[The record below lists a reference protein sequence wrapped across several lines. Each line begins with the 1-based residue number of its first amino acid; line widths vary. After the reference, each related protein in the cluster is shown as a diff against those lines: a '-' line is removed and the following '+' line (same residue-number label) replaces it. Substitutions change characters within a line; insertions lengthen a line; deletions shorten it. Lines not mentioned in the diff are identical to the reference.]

1 MMCDVMADLMAE
13 INDRQQAT
21 EELQQRLD
29 QETNSIFI
37 SRLHITIDTTPQ
49 GTLGSGAFGAVYRA
63 NLNGT
68 SVAVKM
74 LHNVLVSEFNMQLV
88 IKEFGIMK
96 RVRHPNIVQ
105 FLGAIEP
112 AERGQP
118 PSLVME
124 ALECSLSDLLH
135 STIDAANRLTIREW
149 LDVAI
154 DITRG
159 LAHLHAIGIM
169 HRDLKSENVLIDER
183 MRAKVS
189 DLGTAAVV
197 AHSMSTNLVSPNF
210 LAPERLRGDTRYT
223 SKADVYSLGVTMLEM
238 ATGEA
243 ADVDRRRS
251 HLVSATRSFEGRGDD
266 SSMSLSRSL
275 TSLIRR
281 CVSEEADQRP
291 SSQDALA
298 ELERIKEAWRDRY
311 ESCGGRR
318 RIVARTT
325 TTATATTSTTG
336 GGSGTWS
343 SSSTRS
349 GEIEILKSS
358 R

>member
-1 MMCDVMADLMAE
+1 MGE
-13 INDRQQAT
+13 INDRQRAT
-21 EELQQRLD
+21 EQLQQQLD

-49 GTLGSGAFGAVYRA
+49 GTLGSGSFGAVYRA

-68 SVAVKM
+68 SVAVKV
-74 LHNVLVSEFNMQLV
+74 LHNVLVSEYNMQLV
-88 IKEFGIMK
+88 MKEFGIMK

-159 LAHLHAIGIM
+159 VAHLHAIGIM

-291 SSQDALA
+291 SSQEALA
-298 ELERIKEAWRDRY
+298 ELERIKEAWRERY

-318 RIVARTT
+318 RIVTRTT
-325 TTATATTSTTG
+325 TTAATTSTTSG

-343 SSSTRS
+343 RGSTRS

>member
-1 MMCDVMADLMAE
+1 
-13 INDRQQAT
+13 
-21 EELQQRLD
+21 
-29 QETNSIFI
+29 
-37 SRLHITIDTTPQ
+37 
-49 GTLGSGAFGAVYRA
+49 
-63 NLNGT
+63 
-68 SVAVKM
+68 
-74 LHNVLVSEFNMQLV
+74 
-88 IKEFGIMK
+88 MK

-112 AERGQP
+112 AERGHP

-135 STIDAANRLTIREW
+135 STIDVANRLTIREW

-159 LAHLHAIGIM
+159 VAHLHAIGIM

-243 ADVDRRRS
+243 ADVDRRSS

-266 SSMSLSRSL
+266 SSMGLSRSL

-291 SSQDALA
+291 SSQEALA
-298 ELERIKEAWRDRY
+298 ELERIKEAWRDQY
-311 ESCGGRR
+311 ESCGSRR

-325 TTATATTSTTG
+325 TAAAATTSST
-336 GGSGTWS
+336 SGTWS

>member
-1 MMCDVMADLMAE
+1 MRGTDLMAE
-13 INDRQQAT
+13 INDRQRAT
-21 EELQQRLD
+21 EQLQQRLD

-68 SVAVKM
+68 SVAVKV
-74 LHNVLVSEFNMQLV
+74 LHNVLVSEYNMQLV
-88 IKEFGIMK
+88 MKEFGIMK

-112 AERGQP
+112 AERGHP

-135 STIDAANRLTIREW
+135 STIDVANRLTIREW

-159 LAHLHAIGIM
+159 VAHLHAIGIM

-243 ADVDRRRS
+243 ADVDRRSS

-291 SSQDALA
+291 SSQEALA

-325 TTATATTSTTG
+325 TTAAAAATSST

-358 R
+358 SR

>member
-1 MMCDVMADLMAE
+1 M
-13 INDRQQAT
+13 
-21 EELQQRLD
+21 
-29 QETNSIFI
+29 
-37 SRLHITIDTTPQ
+37 
-49 GTLGSGAFGAVYRA
+49 
-63 NLNGT
+63 
-68 SVAVKM
+68 
-74 LHNVLVSEFNMQLV
+74 
-88 IKEFGIMK
+88 KEFGILK

-112 AERGQP
+112 ANRGQP

-135 STIDAANRLTIREW
+135 STIDVVNRLTIREW
-149 LDVAI
+149 FDVAI

-169 HRDLKSENVLIDER
+169 HRDLKSDNVLIDEI

-197 AHSMSTNLVSPNF
+197 AHSMSTNLVSPNY
-210 LAPERLRGDTRYT
+210 LAPERHRGDTRYT

-243 ADVDRRRS
+243 ADINRRRS
-251 HLVSATRSFEGRGDD
+251 HLVSATRSFEDRGDD

-291 SSQDALA
+291 SSPEALA
-298 ELERIKEAWRDRY
+298 ELERIKEAWRDQY
-311 ESCGGRR
+311 ESCGARR
-318 RIVARTT
+318 RIVARTS
-325 TTATATTSTTG
+325 AAMMTSS
-336 GGSGTWS
+336 GGSGTS
-343 SSSTRS
+343 SSSLGRS

>member
-1 MMCDVMADLMAE
+1 MAE
-13 INDRQQAT
+13 INDRQRAT
-21 EELQQRLD
+21 EQLQQRLD

-68 SVAVKM
+68 SVAVKV
-74 LHNVLVSEFNMQLV
+74 LHNVLVSEYNMQLV
-88 IKEFGIMK
+88 MKEFGIMK

-112 AERGQP
+112 ADQEHP

-124 ALECSLSDLLH
+124 ALECSLSDLVRVT
-135 STIDAANRLTIREW
+135 SRRREGDPENRLTIREW

-243 ADVDRRRS
+243 ADVDRRSS

-291 SSQDALA
+291 SSQEALA

-325 TTATATTSTTG
+325 TTAAAAATSST